1 MPSSSAWRSGPS
13 RRAMPARM
21 PDDDGAAGDCDWA
34 MATEHSAGRV
44 KTGGNLTEAGGGHNA
59 AGQRN
64 SRRPPAL
71 EFPGGACIKSP
82 KSCRPPSRRNAMIS
96 HHDALIYTMV
106 LVSAASN
113 MPDVELTSIGDAVMH
128 LPVFRDFDRKT
139 LPKVTNDCT
148 KLLQDG
154 DGLDKAFKAIKA
166 ALPEKL
172 RETAYA
178 LACDVAAAD
187 GKVTPEESRILELI
201 RHHLQIGR
209 LPAAA
214 IERGSRA
221 RHTHL

>member
-1 MPSSSAWRSGPS
+1 
-13 RRAMPARM
+13 
-21 PDDDGAAGDCDWA
+21 
-34 MATEHSAGRV
+34 
-44 KTGGNLTEAGGGHNA
+44 
-59 AGQRN
+59 
-64 SRRPPAL
+64 
-71 EFPGGACIKSP
+71 
-82 KSCRPPSRRNAMIS
+82 MIS
-96 HHDALIYTMV
+96 HHEALIYTMV
-106 LVSAASN
+106 LVSAADRK
-113 MPDVELTSIGDAVMH
+113 MPDIELESMGDMVAH

-139 LPKVTNDCT
+139 LPKVTNDCA

-187 GKVTPEESRILELI
+187 GKVTQEESRILELV